1 MSTKSSTKYSVLE
14 VDAAPFRLD
23 VERSD
28 LLSVMAVEA
37 VAVAVAVAVAA
48 EAVEDDDVFAGDSGT
63 ASARLDVG
71 SGRIVRCTIVHGRI
85 GAVVAAA
92 ALRFEW
98 TG

>member
-14 VDAAPFRLD
+14 VGAALFRLD

-28 LLSVMAVEA
+28 LLSVMDVEA
-37 VAVAVAVAVAA
+37 VAAA
-48 EAVEDDDVFAGDSGT
+48 AAADEDDDVFADDSGT
-63 ASARLDVG
+63 ASARLDAG

-85 GAVVAAA
+85 SAVVAAA
-92 ALRFEW
+92 ALLFEW